1 MNTIPR
7 LGALLLFLGR
17 LIRWRASAIG
27 TLCTGGLVSLMLC
40 GPALA
45 VPSFARQT
53 GQSCVACHAGG
64 QYPELTPYGRLFK
77 LTGYTMGGRSNPLAM
92 MLVASSTTTRNN
104 DSGPSAPHNALNG
117 PAILDFASIFIAGKA
132 SDNVGGFAQY
142 TNAFYDS
149 QDANGVWHN
158 RFVADNFDL
167 RYADRSVDANRDL
180 IWGLTLHNNPTV
192 QDVWNST
199 PAWGYP
205 YVSTTQ
211 AANGSLPAATL
222 LEGGL
227 AQHVAGVGGYVYL
240 NKNLY
245 AELTSYQTA
254 KGALSFLSYG
264 NQPGDLAA
272 PLTHLDGNAL
282 YWRLAYT
289 KEWDAHNIMIG
300 GMGLDAKVYQ
310 NDTVT
315 TGLPLTALGSTHFQ
329 DVGIDAQYQY
339 LLAPHTVTAHFRS
352 VWEKIDDATGLVY
365 TDGSANLH
373 STMAKASYVYRDK
386 YGGSLAYMN
395 VSGSPDTTAYGG
407 LGPQNVP
414 DSERWTPELFW
425 LINQNTR
432 VGAQFNLF
440 TRYAGAS
447 SSYDGAGRNPSDNNT
462 TYLYLWTAF

>member
-1 MNTIPR
+1 MTALAT
-7 LGALLLFLGR
+7 LGIATLAGLLF
-17 LIRWRASAIG
+17 
-27 TLCTGGLVSLMLC
+27 CT
-40 GPALA
+40 PAFA

-64 QYPELTPYGRLFK
+64 QFPELTPYGRLFK
-77 LTGYTMGGRSNPLAM
+77 LTGYTMGERTNPLAA
-92 MLVASSTTTRNN
+92 MLVASSTTTQNN
-104 DSGPSAPHNALNG
+104 DSGPNAPHNALNG

-132 SDNVGGFAQY
+132 TDNIGGFAQY
-142 TNAFYDS
+142 TNSFYDS

-211 AANGSLPAATL
+211 AANGSLPTGTL

-254 KGALSFLSYG
+254 KGSLSFLSYG
-264 NQPGDLAA
+264 NQPGDPAA
-272 PLTHLDGNAL
+272 PLTQLDGNAL

-289 KEWDAHNIMIG
+289 KDWDAHNIMLG
-300 GMGLDAKVYQ
+300 VMGLDAKVYQ
-310 NDTVT
+310 NDGT
-315 TGLPLTALGSTHFQ
+315 TGLPLAGIGSTHYQ
-329 DVGIDAQYQY
+329 DVGLDAQYQY

-352 VWEKIDDATGLVY
+352 VWEQIDDATGLVY
-365 TDGSANLH
+365 TDGPANLN
-373 STMAKASYVYRDK
+373 STMAKVNYVYRDK
-386 YGGSLAYMN
+386 YGGSLAYTK
-395 VSGSPDTTAYGG
+395 VSGSPDITAYGG

-414 DSERWTPELFW
+414 DSERWTPEVFW

-440 TRYAGAS
+440 TRYAGATS
-447 SSYDGAGRNPSDNNT
+447 NYDGAGRSPGDNDT